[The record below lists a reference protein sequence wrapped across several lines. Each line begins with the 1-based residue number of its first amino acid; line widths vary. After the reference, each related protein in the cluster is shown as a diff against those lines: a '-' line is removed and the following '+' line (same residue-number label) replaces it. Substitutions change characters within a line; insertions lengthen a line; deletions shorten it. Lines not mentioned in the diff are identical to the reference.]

1 MNIRKGYQLNV
12 DTIESIEDVKA
23 IFNGL
28 NLTTYPEGDD
38 WPILQKY
45 FTIEIDIPQVLTEEE
60 MLHELKLADQELTVE
75 KYFNDI

>member
-60 MLHELKLADQELTVE
+60 MLHELKLADQELAVE
-75 KYFNDI
+75 NYSDDI

>member
-12 DTIESIEDVKA
+12 DTIESIEDVKV

-38 WPILQKY
+38 WPLLQKY
-45 FTIEIDIPQVLTEEE
+45 FTTEIDIPQVLTEEE
-60 MLHELKLADQELTVE
+60 MLHELGLADQELTVE
-75 KYFNDI
+75 NYSDDT